1 MSNSQLLSLMQT
13 LSLSGMLKAFEA
25 QSEQPQIAALG
36 FEERL
41 SLLLEAEANTRDN
54 KRISRLT
61 KAAKMRQ
68 NQAALEDINYHP
80 SRGLD
85 KALIAELSTCQWID
99 KRQNLVITGAT
110 GTGKSWLA
118 CAFGKQACRY
128 GYPAIFLT
136 ATHLYEQITAATMA
150 GTLPKLRTQL
160 IKSRLLIIDDFG
172 IGGIDTQ
179 LGPILLDIIDQ
190 HALQG
195 SLIITSQFPTEKWYD
210 LFNDPTVADAI
221 LDRVVHKSHFMKL
234 KGESQRKGKLE
245 K

>member
-1 MSNSQLLSLMQT
+1 
-13 LSLSGMLKAFEA
+13 
-25 QSEQPQIAALG
+25 
-36 FEERL
+36 
-41 SLLLEAEANTRDN
+41 
-54 KRISRLT
+54 
-61 KAAKMRQ
+61 
-68 NQAALEDINYHP
+68 
-80 SRGLD
+80 
-85 KALIAELSTCQWID
+85 
-99 KRQNLVITGAT
+99 
-110 GTGKSWLA
+110 
-118 CAFGKQACRY
+118 
-128 GYPAIFLT
+128 
-136 ATHLYEQITAATMA
+136 MA

-172 IGGIDTQ
+172 IGGIDIQ

>member
-1 MSNSQLLSLMQT
+1 MSNSHLVSLMHT
-13 LSLSGMLKAFEA
+13 LSLSGMVKAFEI
-25 QSEQPQIAALG
+25 QSEQPQMFALG

-41 SLLLEAEANTRDN
+41 SILLEAEANTREN
-54 KRISRLT
+54 KRITRLT

-68 NQAALEDINYHP
+68 HQAALEDVHYLP

-85 KALIAELSTCQWID
+85 KALIADLSTCQWID

-118 CAFGKQACRY
+118 CAFGKQACRH

-136 ATHLYEQITAATMA
+136 ATHLYEQITAANMA

-160 IKSRLLIIDDFG
+160 IKNRLLIIDDFG
-172 IGGIDTQ
+172 IGGVDIQ

-210 LFNDPTVADAI
+210 LFNDPTIADAI
-221 LDRVVHKSHFMKL
+221 LDRVVHKSHFLKL
-234 KGESQRKGKLE
+234 KGESQRKGKLD

>member
-1 MSNSQLLSLMQT
+1 MPNTQLISLMQSM
-13 LSLSGMLKAFEA
+13 SLNGMIKAFEM
-25 QSEQPQIAALG
+25 QSEQPKISGLS

-41 SLLLEAEANTRDN
+41 GMLLESEANEREN

-68 NQAALEDINYHP
+68 SQATLEDVHYLP

-85 KALIAELSTCQWID
+85 KAMIAELSTCQWID
-99 KRQNLVITGAT
+99 KRQNIVITGAT

-118 CAFGKQACRY
+118 CAFGKQACRH
-128 GYPAIFLT
+128 GYPVVFLT
-136 ATHLYEQITAATMA
+136 ATHLYEQITAASLA
-150 GTLPKLRTQL
+150 GTLPKLRMQL

-172 IGGIDTQ
+172 IGGIDIQ

-210 LFNDPTVADAI
+210 LFNDPTIADAI
-221 LDRVVHKSHFMKL
+221 LDRVVHRAHFLKL
-234 KGESQRKGKLE
+234 KGESQRKRKV
-245 K
+245 